1 MDTKGFDVGLAKMR
15 QGVQAFGSGQ
25 LKAIGGMIG
34 GAFAVGAITRFAAAQ
49 LRAADDVMD
58 LSETL
63 GVQAETLQTLESV
76 GKRYGATMAQVRMA
90 IWNLNKTG
98 GGQGTPEQQLESLAR
113 EYVRAGE
120 SGKAMEEVQKR
131 LGRSGKD
138 LVGVLRAIA
147 RDGLQPL
154 IDTEKAAGRILDERT
169 VSELATAQGL
179 IEITQQRATVAGTT
193 AMGGFIRNISVGK
206 AAIGQLLGGQSWDE
220 LKEQARGGEVGIM
233 GEAKNQREQNRLDSL
248 RAQRRAQEAAV
259 QAIEDQR
266 AKQASAAA
274 AARDKALD
282 KITVGEVNAADSMA
296 ARGAYIGGQASYQ
309 TAIGERQV
317 KELEI
322 ISEYM
327 AKLAEINE
335 KAAAAS
341 EQIAV
346 NTED

>member
-1 MDTKGFDVGLAKMR
+1 MR

-49 LRAADDVMD
+49 LRAADDTMD

-76 GKRYGATMAQVRMA
+76 GKRYGATMAQVKTA
-90 IWNLNKTG
+90 IQNLNKTG

-120 SGKAMEEVQKR
+120 SGKAMEEVQRR

-147 RDGLQPL
+147 REGLQPL
-154 IDTEKAAGRILDERT
+154 IDAEKSAGRILDERT

-193 AMGGFIRNISVGK
+193 ILGGLIRNISVGK
-206 AAIGQLLGGQSWDE
+206 AAIGQLLGGQTWEE
-220 LKEQARGGEVGIM
+220 LKEEARRGDVGIM
-233 GEAKNQREQNRLDSL
+233 GEAKNQREENRRNSL

-259 QAIEDQR
+259 AAIEEQR
-266 AKQASAAA
+266 AKQESAAA
-274 AARDKALD
+274 AARDKAIG

-296 ARGAYIGGQASYQ
+296 ARGAFIGGQASYQ
-309 TAIGERQV
+309 SAVAERQL

-322 ISEYM
+322 ISEYN
-327 AKLAEINE
+327 AKMLEIQTKSATALE
-335 KAAAAS
+335 DIG
-341 EQIAV
+341 QAV
-346 NTED
+346 ED